1 MGADRFTLTMYLA
14 LGTEKG
20 ISTSTREDRV
30 SDETVFREARS
41 VMSLNKK
48 KKIFSKFF
56 WSDRKQNNSR
66 YSSSHWKYPTEL
78 CEYKLKLRWNTCLC
92 HKITIYDSTS
102 VVKSQFIILKP
113 CLILSGE
120 VRVFQRRRFSEG
132 QDRTEND
139 WRCRA
144 PRQTQPWRHHH
155 WTDIGKYWSVSLPCS
170 LLFSSK
176 IPSWWKWIWTFKL
189 N

>member
-48 KKIFSKFF
+48 KINFFQIFLE
-56 WSDRKQNNSR
+56 WQEPNYSR

-144 PRQTQPWRHHH
+144 PRKTQPWRHHH
-155 WTDIGKYWSVSLPCS
+155 WTGIRQYWSVSLHYY
-170 LLFSSK
+170 LLLIIF
-176 IPSWWKWIWTFKL
+176 IYLFNHYL
-189 N
+189 

>member
-1 MGADRFTLTMYLA
+1 MGADRFTLTMYLV

-48 KKIFSKFF
+48 KLILSKFF
-56 WSDRKQNNSR
+56 WSVRKQNNSR

-92 HKITIYDSTS
+92 HKITIRLYLCCKKSVYNTKTLFNSQWRSASIST
-102 VVKSQFIILKP
+102 L
-113 CLILSGE
+113 E
-120 VRVFQRRRFSEG
+120 VQW
-132 QDRTEND
+132 RT
-139 WRCRA
+139 
-144 PRQTQPWRHHH
+144 
-155 WTDIGKYWSVSLPCS
+155 G
-170 LLFSSK
+170 
-176 IPSWWKWIWTFKL
+176 
-189 N
+189 